1 MKALGIILIVVGIAM
16 MVFNGFNVTTEKKVA
31 DLGPIEINTKDTD
44 RIAWPTYVGGLVLVG
59 GLVVL
64 VAGRKK

>member
-1 MKALGIILIVVGIAM
+1 MKAFGIILIFVGIAM
-16 MVFNGFNVTTEKKVA
+16 MIFNGFNVTTEKKVA
-31 DLGPIEINTKDTD
+31 DIGPIEINAKDTD

-59 GLVVL
+59 GIVVL